1 MLSAYHKNELQRFH
15 GKKSTGKERVSPPL
29 NYMSLSTL
37 KQVKRV
43 DLVLNDLN
51 KHLPSI
57 NLETFTCKL
66 SSMEKV
72 LIPFF
77 AVESCEAQIRSS
89 LEQSN

>member
-1 MLSAYHKNELQRFH
+1 
-15 GKKSTGKERVSPPL
+15 
-29 NYMSLSTL
+29 MSLSTL

-66 SSMEKV
+66 SSMEKGFTPSF
-72 LIPFF
+72 LRWNLARLKYGHHLNKATKTF
-77 AVESCEAQIRSS
+77 
-89 LEQSN
+89 

>member
-1 MLSAYHKNELQRFH
+1 
-15 GKKSTGKERVSPPL
+15 
-29 NYMSLSTL
+29 MSLSTL

-66 SSMEKV
+66 SSMEKAR
-72 LIPFF
+72 LKYGHHLNKATKTF
-77 AVESCEAQIRSS
+77 
-89 LEQSN
+89 